1 MVLTSTRLAGGH
13 HAQAKD
19 PRERCDRGDGQG
31 DRSGRADAAPV
42 IHESRQMGGLPT
54 DLISGVRYCIDD
66 DKCRAFEPSAPTAD
80 ALDSWLTQSAAL

>member
-1 MVLTSTRLAGGH
+1 
-13 HAQAKD
+13 
-19 PRERCDRGDGQG
+19 
-31 DRSGRADAAPV
+31 
-42 IHESRQMGGLPT
+42 MGGLPT